1 MPTCQSCERKW
12 TWLYTIKQILRFR
25 KRMNCQHCREIQYET
40 KSSKNKV
47 MLFIFLPFIINP
59 LCIIYDISKI
69 SILLI
74 DIGLIVGL
82 LFTIPFILKLSN
94 KEEPLW

>member
-1 MPTCQSCERKW
+1 
-12 TWLYTIKQILRFR
+12 
-25 KRMNCQHCREIQYET
+25 MNCQHCREIQYET

-94 KEEPLW
+94 KEEPLWWLIEIVIKLMPLFCLTSYGSNGAG